1 MNAARKPPP
10 IDPPEDDAAR
20 DTLPPPEDDAARN
33 LRLLLE
39 MLVEYENDNARLKR
53 ENWRLTAA
61 QVERDKPNWT
71 TVKIAAAKAGCH
83 EETARQWASD
93 AIKAGRSNEA
103 TKTPGIG
110 VRINA
115 TALAAAFRKRKK

>member
-10 IDPPEDDAAR
+10 DDNNNPDR
-20 DTLPPPEDDAARN
+20 DWATALDIITDSERDKTAMRATIA
-33 LRLLLE
+33 
-39 MLVEYENDNARLKR
+39 EYENDNARLR
-53 ENWRLTAA
+53 SENWRLTAA

-71 TVKIAAAKAGCH
+71 MVKIAAAKAGCH
-83 EETARQWASD
+83 EETARQWAAD